1 MSNESENDFEASMDN
16 IRETTT
22 IIQTPDPDNEGKFW
36 LYSIGM
42 IDNHELPD
50 LEIRDVPGMFMGA
63 AASTINEINAYR
75 LTSDKLVLTGQT
87 MKWTYG
93 DILVQE
99 GQDWNG
105 RVSWK
110 ANEMLRLTS
119 RLTDVECCVGC
130 ECAEAGV
137 TE

>member
-1 MSNESENDFEASMDN
+1 MSNESENDFEASLGI
-16 IRETTT
+16 IRATTMIT
-22 IIQTPDPDNEGKFW
+22 QTPDPDNEGKFW
-36 LYSIGM
+36 LYSYGM
-42 IDNHELPD
+42 RDNHGLPD

-63 AASTINEINAYR
+63 AASTINQINAYR
-75 LTSDKLVLTGQT
+75 LTSDKLVLAGQT
-87 MKWTYG
+87 MKWEYG
-93 DILVQE
+93 DILVQK
-99 GQDWNG
+99 GQDWDG